1 MKFDLLQQLH
11 SSSAC
16 ESKRLVAPGGSSVL
30 IGSEI
35 FLMYGCGFLQVL
47 APVTCLC
54 CRYYRDISKM
64 PSISDQD
71 MDAYLVE
78 QSRLHGNEFN
88 TLSAL
93 SELYFYI
100 NKYKEEVRGGGVYMT
115 GLGGGADRGSPLTV
129 TTATNGFPLLGN
141 HNQLLMRMLTHQI
154 IQFLY
159 DCDANPVRRGC
170 DCDL

>member
-1 MKFDLLQQLH
+1 M
-11 SSSAC
+11 S
-16 ESKRLVAPGGSSVL
+16 
-30 IGSEI
+30 
-35 FLMYGCGFLQVL
+35 
-47 APVTCLC
+47 

-100 NKYKEEVRGGGVYMT
+100 YKYKEEVRGAGSRPQLPGGF
-115 GLGGGADRGSPLTV
+115 GHFHPLSDATLCRALKLK
-129 TTATNGFPLLGN
+129 TTPVKLFHPTLFK
-141 HNQLLMRMLTHQI
+141 
-154 IQFLY
+154 QFERETE
-159 DCDANPVRRGC
+159 AQAIKK
-170 DCDL
+170 